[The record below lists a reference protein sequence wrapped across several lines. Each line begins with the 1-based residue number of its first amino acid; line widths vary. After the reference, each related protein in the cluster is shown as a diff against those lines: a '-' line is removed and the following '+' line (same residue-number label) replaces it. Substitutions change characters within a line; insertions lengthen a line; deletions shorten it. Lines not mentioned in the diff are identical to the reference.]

1 MSKTEASGRLT
12 VYLRGGGVIDLP
24 KGTAEVEVGDDGKAK
39 TITLSNEG
47 DIEVVFLDQSEVV
60 AIVKEGTRF
69 R

>member
-1 MSKTEASGRLT
+1 MSKLETQGRLS

-24 KGTAEVEVGDDGKAK
+24 KGNAQVEVGDDGKAK
-39 TITLSNEG
+39 SINLTNEG
-47 DIEVVFLDQSEVV
+47 DIEVVWLDPSEVV

>member
-1 MSKTEASGRLT
+1 MSKHEASGRLT

-24 KGTAEVEVGDDGKAK
+24 KGTAEVETDDQGKAK
-39 TITLSNEG
+39 SIQLSNEG
-47 DIEVVFLDQSEVV
+47 DIEVVWLDPAEVV